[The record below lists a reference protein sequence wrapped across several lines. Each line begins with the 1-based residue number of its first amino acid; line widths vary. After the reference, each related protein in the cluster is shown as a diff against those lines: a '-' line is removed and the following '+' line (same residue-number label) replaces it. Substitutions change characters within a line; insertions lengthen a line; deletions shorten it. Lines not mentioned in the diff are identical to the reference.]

1 MKKTQNSS
9 KLHVSAETHVKA
21 KPRDSV
27 IKEEEPY
34 SFAKELFKIFAPKG
48 KSYIEVSEIKRLL
61 EVFKSSIPP
70 LMAARILSEIDG
82 NGEEAMDFKGSL
94 GREVEFE
101 KLVGEEPEHSERE
114 KEDVLRAFKFIAEDP
129 MYITKKKIDEIVSD
143 KRYVPEVSS

>member
-82 NGEEAMDFKGSL
+82 NGEEAMDFK
-94 GREVEFE
+94 EFE